1 MDLELHDQTAIIAAS
16 SEGIGYAAA
25 QRLLEEGANITICSR
40 TEENV
45 HDAAEQL
52 REEVGV
58 DDNRVLPLC
67 CDVTDQSDIKRLI
80 SETAETYG
88 GIDVHVNN
96 HGGPPAVTFEEGT
109 DDQWDE
115 SYHRVVSST
124 RWMTEAVLPHLQE
137 SDIGSLVTVTS
148 ASATESTKGHAISN
162 VFRLGLYGLVK
173 TISREYAPSVR
184 SNAVTPRFIMTDRI
198 KYKVERRAEQR
209 QMSFDEA
216 MQSRVDEVSLGR
228 PGEPAEF
235 ADAVAYI
242 ASPRASFVTGE
253 VISVDGGWSR
263 HVL

>member
-1 MDLELHDQTAIIAAS
+1 MDLQLQDRTAIVAAS
-16 SEGIGYAAA
+16 SEGIGRAAA
-25 QRLLEEGANITICSR
+25 QRLLEEGAKVAICSR

-45 HDAAEQL
+45 LEAAEQL
-52 REEVGV
+52 REDVGV
-58 DDNRVLPLC
+58 DDGRVLPIR
-67 CDVTDQSDIKRLI
+67 CDVTDRSDIKRLV
-80 SETAETYG
+80 SETVETFG
-88 GIDVHVNN
+88 SIDVHVNN
-96 HGGPPAVTFEEGT
+96 HGGPPAVTFEEAT
-109 DDQWDE
+109 NEQWDE

-148 ASATESTKGHAISN
+148 ASAREPPKGHAISN

-209 QMSFDEA
+209 EMSFDEA
-216 MQSRVDEVSLGR
+216 MQSRVDEVSMDR
-228 PGEPAEF
+228 AGEPDEF
-235 ADAVAYI
+235 ADAVAYL

-253 VISVDGGWSR
+253 VLSVDGGWSR